1 MRTKVTGLV
10 LVRACWEGVGPLA
23 FCGYATTHRPAGGE
37 GQDAV
42 QPAAIRSLVM
52 REHVVDFPGQ
62 AALRYPCRCR
72 ASAPSW
78 LVVLAL

>member
-1 MRTKVTGLV
+1 MRTKATGLV

-42 QPAAIRSLVM
+42 QPAAIRSLVTC
-52 REHVVDFPGQ
+52 ENVVDFPGQ
-62 AALRYPCRCR
+62 AALRYPCGCR

>member
-1 MRTKVTGLV
+1 MRTKVTGQA

-42 QPAAIRSLVM
+42 QPAAIRSLVTC
-52 REHVVDFPGQ
+52 EHVVDFPVQ
-62 AALRYPCRCR
+62 AALCYPCGCR